1 MNAGITC
8 TKFGQNGRNLRPA
21 GLGQADRPIPHEVS
35 CSSLVK
41 VLMSAN
47 ARQSNVVSYKMHKP
61 SLKGLS
67 HDKTGPPEV
76 TRLRN
81 KSWTI
86 L

>member
-35 CSSLVK
+35 CSSLVI
-41 VLMSAN
+41 VHTSAN
-47 ARQSNVVSYKMHKP
+47 VSQSNVVSYKTHKP
-61 SLKGLS
+61 RPKGLS
-67 HDKTGPPEV
+67 HDKMGPSVV
-76 TRLRN
+76 TKLKT